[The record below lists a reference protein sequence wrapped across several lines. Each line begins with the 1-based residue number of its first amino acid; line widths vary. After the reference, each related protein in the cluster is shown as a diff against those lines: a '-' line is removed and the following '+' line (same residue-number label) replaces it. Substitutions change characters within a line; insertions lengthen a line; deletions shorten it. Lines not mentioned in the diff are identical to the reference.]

1 VLSTRTYTALIHIFL
16 ILAVTSLGLAFYSY
30 QKDFSGRAIPSDG
43 SNINVDYK
51 TEMTNF
57 NTMILNLDTQ
67 ISQLRS
73 INSPSR
79 NMVSQITQ
87 AKVAAQTPSAQIA
100 QLEGE
105 RLRLQSMIGRSQEA
119 SLVGSFFYT
128 YNRSYYSILDGV
140 YVNAGLTVARLA
152 NVTFTFYS
160 QPNEQGTVICSVTYQ
175 LGNIA
180 GQAIYVLGKIVCG
193 TGTMSVGS
201 VAFQFKW
208 S

>member
-1 VLSTRTYTALIHIFL
+1 M
-16 ILAVTSLGLAFYSY
+16 TSLGLAFYSY

-128 YNRSYYSILDGV
+128 SSRSEYSILEGV
-140 YVNAGLTVARLA
+140 FVNTGLTVARLA

-160 QPNEQGTVICSVTYQ
+160 QPNGQGAVLCSITYQ
-175 LGNIA
+175 LGNVA
-180 GQAIYVLGKIVCG
+180 GQAVSILGRVVCG
-193 TGTMSVGS
+193 TGTTNIGS